1 VTREHPQSSH
11 NAQHPLSEILLDLY
25 SAETLDDFRARALAV
40 VRDQFGGE
48 LTCHNEINL
57 ANGDS
62 LSALSD
68 RIAEFPV
75 LRPAFFEHA
84 EQHPSVQHILKA
96 NGSVST
102 ALKTSDFVSQR
113 RWRNSGLYT
122 DFYKPLADV
131 RYQLTIGQ
139 RFGDWLVFFAISRRH
154 RDFSEVERELLTS
167 LRPHFI
173 LAYRN
178 AQARSEL
185 ARMRA
190 DAARAADGEIARG
203 EAAVFALMTRF
214 DLSRREAEV
223 LREVAQGRTNDD
235 IAQVL
240 GISLSTV
247 KTRLENVFR
256 QLGVGS
262 RTAAALRALQPA

>member
-1 VTREHPQSSH
+1 MDAVSRLEHPW
-11 NAQHPLSEILLDLY
+11 SEHLLELY
-25 SAETLDDFRARALAV
+25 SAGSLEDFRARALNLV
-40 VRDQFGGE
+40 KRRFGGE

-68 RIAEFPV
+68 PIADFPA
-75 LRPAFFEHA
+75 LRPAFFEHV
-84 EQHPSVQHILKA
+84 EDHPSVQEILRTQGA
-96 NGSVST
+96 GTS

-113 RWRNSGLYT
+113 RWRNSGLYAE
-122 DFYKPLADV
+122 FYKPLADV

-154 RDFSEVERELLTS
+154 RDFSEEERALLTS

-173 LAYRN
+173 QAYRN

-185 ARMRA
+185 AQLRA
-190 DAARAADGEIARG
+190 EAARAAETEAARG
-203 EAAVFALMTRF
+203 EAAVFALMVRL

-223 LREVAQGRTNDD
+223 LHEVGKGRTNDE
-235 IAQVL
+235 IAEAL

-247 KTRLENVFR
+247 KTHLERVFR
-256 QLGVGS
+256 RLGVAS
-262 RTAAALRALQPA
+262 RTAAALRALKSA